1 MLISVKNKETLI
13 VDEFKFRCSIGKN
26 GTIIKK
32 KEGDYKTPVGEYK
45 IGKLYYRADRVQK
58 PKTLLHTKII
68 KKSMGW
74 CNDPLNKLYNKEIKI
89 NDKIKCEK
97 LYRRDYKYDYFIVIE
112 YNTKKIT
119 PYKGS
124 AIFIHLTKDYATT
137 EGCIVLSKK
146 DFLILINIINKKSSI
161 KIN

>member
-45 IGKLYYRADRVQK
+45 IGKLYYRADRVHK
-58 PKTLLHTKII
+58 PKTLLNTKII
-68 KKSMGW
+68 KKTMGW

-89 NDKIKCEK
+89 NNKIKCEK
-97 LYRRDYKYDYFIVIE
+97 LYRKDYKYNYFIVIE
-112 YNTKKIT
+112 YNTKKVI
-119 PYKGS
+119 PHKGS
-124 AIFIHLTKDYATT
+124 AIFLHLTKYYRPSA
-137 EGCIVLSKK
+137 GCITLSEK
-146 DFLILINIINKKSSI
+146 DFLKLIKGKQ
-161 KIN
+161 